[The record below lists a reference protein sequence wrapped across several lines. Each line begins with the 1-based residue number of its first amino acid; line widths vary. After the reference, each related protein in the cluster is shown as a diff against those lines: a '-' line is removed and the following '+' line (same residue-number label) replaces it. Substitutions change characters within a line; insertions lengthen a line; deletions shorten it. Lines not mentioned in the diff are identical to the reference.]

1 MALQES
7 EKRLRFH
14 LNGTNLENENIY
26 QLLEKKKQEHIEHG
40 NLLNKISRLIKGFQ
54 VRSSLRN

>member
-7 EKRLRFH
+7 EQRLRFH

-26 QLLEKKKQEHIEHG
+26 QLLEKKEQEHIEHG
-40 NLLNKISRLIKGFQ
+40 NLLNKNSRLIKGFQ